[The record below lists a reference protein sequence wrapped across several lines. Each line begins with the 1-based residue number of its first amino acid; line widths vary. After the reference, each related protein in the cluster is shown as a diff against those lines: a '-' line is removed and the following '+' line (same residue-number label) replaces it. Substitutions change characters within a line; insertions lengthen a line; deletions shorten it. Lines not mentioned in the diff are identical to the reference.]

1 MEGKERRS
9 LKMKLVYPAIFTPCI
24 EKNGYT
30 VEVPDLPGCVTEGKD
45 LADAIEMGIDAASGW
60 VLVEL
65 EEGNNI
71 PSPSLGKDDI
81 KLEEP
86 ESFISML
93 VLDIDAYA
101 EKYGNKTVRKN
112 ITIPAWLNTYGE
124 KNNINFSR
132 ILQDALLKRA
142 SAN

>member
-1 MEGKERRS
+1 
-9 LKMKLVYPAIFTPCI
+9 
-24 EKNGYT
+24 
-30 VEVPDLPGCVTEGKD
+30 
-45 LADAIEMGIDAASGW
+45 
-60 VLVEL
+60 
-65 EEGNNI
+65 
-71 PSPSLGKDDI
+71 LGKDDI

-142 SAN
+142 SVN